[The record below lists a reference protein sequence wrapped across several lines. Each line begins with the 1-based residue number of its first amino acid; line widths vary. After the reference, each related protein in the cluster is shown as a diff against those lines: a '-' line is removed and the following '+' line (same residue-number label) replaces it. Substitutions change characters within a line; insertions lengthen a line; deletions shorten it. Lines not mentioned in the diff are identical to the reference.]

1 MQSDRIHRRS
11 MGFLEHEGETWS
23 CFLVTYPIEGGRWR
37 GHFSFRAGD
46 GDPGEDEVRT
56 AEIFMEDHEDQI
68 DRKARGLGRPLLLGL
83 LSSALH
89 TRERTDGTP
98 PRLRKWFRSVLR
110 ANARELSGEWEEDGN
125 LPSRR
130 PDGELRSIYASYRV
144 DQVAHFITLV
154 RSEDFEEAVT
164 RILEGEAFD
173 FGAKDQLQFAMMVID
188 YIEQHLP
195 LPPFEVWAEDYV
207 ANPEQYR
214 LYTHTLHK
222 SGRLP

>member
-1 MQSDRIHRRS
+1 
-11 MGFLEHEGETWS
+11 MGFLDHEGETWS

-46 GDPGEDEVRT
+46 GDTGGDEVRT

-83 LSSALH
+83 LSSALD

-110 ANARELSGEWEEDGN
+110 ANARELSGEWEEDGS
-125 LPSRR
+125 LSSRR
-130 PDGELRSIYASYRV
+130 PDGELRSIYASYRM

-173 FGAKDQLQFAMMVID
+173 FGAKDRLQFAMMVID

-214 LYTHTLHK
+214 LYTHTLHR